1 MNVTKIWLSAA
12 VTLLVTC
19 SACAV
24 SAQVPEAVVAGPY
37 AMRLQL
43 VWLCAAVAASVYAVM
58 IYGLMAA
65 KRPGGTGAAGRVS
78 SRRAELFWA
87 VIPAVILI
95 GLALPA
101 VDTLT
106 SLAAETQ
113 RSPVIADSSP
123 EP

>member
-1 MNVTKIWLSAA
+1 MNVTKIWLVTA
-12 VTLLVTC
+12 VTLLGIG
-19 SACAV
+19 SASAA
-24 SAQVPEAVVAGPY
+24 SAQLPAAVVAGPY

-43 VWLCAAVAASVYAVM
+43 VWLCAAVAALVYAVM
-58 IYGLMAA
+58 IYGLMVA
-65 KRPGGTGAAGRVS
+65 KRPRAAGASGRVS
-78 SRRAELFWA
+78 SRRAELLWA

-106 SLAAETQ
+106 GLAAETQ
-113 RSPVIADSSP
+113 RSTVIADSSP